1 MHVIDEFSIKKICKA
16 RQEVEIKSRLYHQ
29 GRETDFILL
38 GISLEAQFKFNN
50 KYLLFLTEDCPFEEY
65 LSIYLLDQSFNVLDR
80 AGMFIQ
86 FTPGMLGN
94 LKIENDHEISFTFF
108 SNDEKWTLTILPTP
122 KRVLTFGLKVPV
134 RRPFSFFGK
143 RYFELRCE

>member
-1 MHVIDEFSIKKICKA
+1 MRLNLDYIIK
-16 RQEVEIKSRLYHQ
+16 VEKR
-29 GRETDFILL
+29 ILL

-50 KYLLFLTEDCPFEEY
+50 KYLLFLTEDYHFEEY

-94 LKIENDHEISFTFF
+94 LKIEHGHEISFTFF

-143 RYFELRCE
+143 RHFELCCEIKNVQPTEKL